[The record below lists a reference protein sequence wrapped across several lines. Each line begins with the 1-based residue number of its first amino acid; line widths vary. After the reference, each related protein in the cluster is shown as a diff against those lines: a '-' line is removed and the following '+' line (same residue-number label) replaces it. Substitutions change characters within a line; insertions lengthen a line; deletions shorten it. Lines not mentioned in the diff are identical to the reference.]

1 MGAAQGRA
9 RKFYL
14 RLLPDQLKGW
24 KPERLPKLPAPD
36 FAYLEHEAAKDAH
49 IGWDH
54 WKELSEITQAEV
66 LAHFIHSKARESYEM
81 EAAMGDASGKKKQQK
96 GQPMTPE
103 EHLRA
108 ISAHMLTG
116 QPTVLGTH
124 KTIQLPNN
132 PQH

>member
-1 MGAAQGRA
+1 MGPAQGGA
-9 RKFYL
+9 GKFYL

-36 FAYLEHEAAKDAH
+36 FAYLEHEAAKDAQ

-66 LAHFIHSKARESYEM
+66 LAHFIHSKAREAYEM
-81 EAAMGDASGKKKQQK
+81 EAAMADTKDGKKKQK

-108 ISAHMLTG
+108 IAAHLVTG
-116 QPTVLGTH
+116 QPTVVGRQGPKIPH
-124 KTIQLPNN
+124 
-132 PQH
+132 